1 MKLVFVCSPYRGDE
15 KENTANAR
23 KYCRLVAGCGY
34 IPIAPHLLF
43 PQFLDDSDEIQRLKG
58 IHMGLELLKLCSQMW
73 VFANEVT
80 EGMELEIKKAKEL
93 EIPIQFMDKNM
104 EGIGYDTIDID
115 KRVGNKLKSII
126 KDLNKNG
133 R

>member
-15 KENTANAR
+15 KENTENAR

-80 EGMELEIKKAKEL
+80 EGMELEIQKAKEL

-115 KRVGNKLKSII
+115 KRIGSKLKSII
-126 KDLNKNG
+126 KDLNENG

>member
-23 KYCRLVAGCGY
+23 KYCRLVADCGY

-80 EGMELEIKKAKEL
+80 EGMELEIEKAKEL

-115 KRVGNKLKSII
+115 KRIGSKFKSII

>member
-1 MKLVFVCSPYRGDE
+1 MKLIFVCSPYRGDE
-15 KENTANAR
+15 EKNTVNAR

-43 PQFLDDSDEIQRLKG
+43 PQFLDDSDETKRLMG

-80 EGMELEIKKAKEL
+80 EGMELEIQKAKEL
-93 EIPIQFMDKNM
+93 DIPIQFMDKDM

-115 KRVGNKLKSII
+115 KRIGSKLKSII